1 MKRFI
6 LGLILMFTLSVMGSS
21 IGYATPIDAKTEK
34 VFKTDVDK
42 VSFDMVSIEIEKSK
56 VASVDYVRCGNLI
69 IVKNNK
75 LVEKRIK
82 KPITLY
88 RRKCKANYNYL
99 NFTKIYLQ
107 HYNLPLKVG
116 WNK

>member
-1 MKRFI
+1 
-6 LGLILMFTLSVMGSS
+6 MFTLSVMGSS

-34 VFKTDVDK
+34 VFKTDIEK
-42 VSFDMVSIEIEKSK
+42 VPSDIVSIDIEKSK
-56 VASVDYVRCGNLI
+56 VASADYVRCGNLI
-69 IVKNNK
+69 LVTNHN

-82 KPITLY
+82 KPITLH
-88 RRKCKANYNYL
+88 RRSCKTNKL
-99 NFTKIYLQ
+99 KFTKIPLQ

>member
-1 MKRFI
+1 
-6 LGLILMFTLSVMGSS
+6 MFTLSVMGSS

-34 VFKTDVDK
+34 VFKTDIEK
-42 VSFDMVSIEIEKSK
+42 VPSDIVSIDIEKSK
-56 VASVDYVRCGNLI
+56 VASADYLIRSCMTVVRNY
-69 IVKNNK
+69 K

-82 KPITLY
+82 KPITLH
-88 RRKCKANYNYL
+88 RRSCNANYNKL
-99 NFTKIYLQ
+99 NFTKIPLQ

>member
-6 LGLILMFTLSVMGSS
+6 LGLILMFAFSILGSS

-34 VFKTDVDK
+34 VFKTDIEK
-42 VSFDMVSIEIEKSK
+42 VSFDMVSIDIEKSK
-56 VASVDYVRCGNLI
+56 VASADYVRYGNLI
-69 IVKNNK
+69 LVTNHK

-82 KPITLY
+82 KPITLH
-88 RRKCKANYNYL
+88 RRSCKANYNKL
-99 NFTKIYLQ
+99 NFTKIPLK